1 VAGEAIGEL
10 MRGIRNQMD
19 SLLTISEAD
28 KKAMRLGL
36 SHSLCRYKLKF
47 SADKVDT
54 MIIQAICTRAHTHQL
69 AACDRPRPLC
79 PLTRDVRMCSVALLD
94 ELDKEL
100 NTYAMRVREWY
111 GWHFPEMGRIV
122 VDNIQYAKVVRK
134 MGVRTAASST
144 DLSDILAEEVEK
156 ETKQAAAVS
165 MGTELAPEDTQN
177 IQHLCD
183 QVISISEYRTNLFDY
198 LKNRMAA
205 IAPNLTGM
213 CAHHHARSA
222 TSRQPPAAAAIG
234 AFREVCD

>member
-1 VAGEAIGEL
+1 MSSHLISSHPIPSSSHLVSF
-10 MRGIRNQMD
+10 
-19 SLLTISEAD
+19 SLI
-28 KKAMRLGL
+28 
-36 SHSLCRYKLKF
+36 
-47 SADKVDT
+47 
-54 MIIQAICTRAHTHQL
+54 
-69 AACDRPRPLC
+69 AA
-79 PLTRDVRMCSVALLD
+79 TALLD

-134 MGVRTAASST
+134 MGIRTHASTS

-156 ETKQAAAVS
+156 ELKQAAEVS
-165 MGTELAPEDTQN
+165 MGTELADEDITN
-177 IQHLCD
+177 IQHLTD

-213 CAHHHARSA
+213 YCTLLTFHHMISPVPISLHLNHCLY
-222 TSRQPPAAAAIG
+222 
-234 AFREVCD
+234 VCVVM